1 MSRYYQPDHVIQ
13 STPSK
18 AYIIKIIHAIPN
30 VINHRTAG
38 TTEPPLRRENHRI
51 PEAI

>member
-1 MSRYYQPDHVIQ
+1 VRRPADESEEAMQAI
-13 STPSK
+13 TPVSQ
-18 AYIIKIIHAIPN
+18 HSDNN